1 MNKLKGEVGWE
12 RIGSGRG
19 SSFENLAIL
28 TKKVL
33 VFLQISIIIAELTAK
48 RNYSFYFT

>member
-28 TKKVL
+28 TKKSSCFYKFQSL
-33 VFLQISIIIAELTAK
+33 LQS
-48 RNYSFYFT
+48 